1 MNDIVLEIPWL
12 LPTLFW
18 ATGLAI
24 GYAIHAIGVRIAK
37 QTVDAHA
44 ATTEARAKHEAEVI
58 LRGLIRMSLADG
70 RISDDERALLRA
82 FGGRLGLSESDI
94 DGMIK
99 EERMGLHK
107 RVLAAPNP

>member
-58 LRGLIRMSLADG
+58 GAYLNRDADT
-70 RISDDERALLRA
+70 ICVLQDIFWALLNSNE
-82 FGGRLGLSESDI
+82 F
-94 DGMIK
+94 
-99 EERMGLHK
+99 
-107 RVLAAPNP
+107 VLNR